1 MFYVPKEPF
10 QTPEE
15 NANNFNSPLD
25 RGIKFE
31 NVYVT
36 TKDKVKLHGWY
47 MSLDFNLPKDTI
59 VFMHENTG
67 NLGMKLNYF
76 ELLVKKVGVNVLCF
90 SYRGFSKS
98 EGKPSE

>member
-47 MSLDFNLPKDTI
+47 MSLDFN
-59 VFMHENTG
+59 
-67 NLGMKLNYF
+67 
-76 ELLVKKVGVNVLCF
+76 
-90 SYRGFSKS
+90 
-98 EGKPSE
+98 